1 MATQAETLA
10 QLVAQVA
17 ALQTALTDAL
27 AAKALPASP
36 TAGTHVG
43 PSGKLDGREHA
54 CSAPDACGRV
64 FRSTEHAS
72 VHGVDAGGHAPRTA
86 AKQAAIDAAKK

>member
-10 QLVAQVA
+10 QLVKQVA
-17 ALQTALTDAL
+17 ALTDAL
-27 AAKALPASP
+27 AAKARPASP

-64 FRSTEHAS
+64 FRSTKHS
-72 VHGVDAGGHAPRTA
+72 GVHGIDAGGHAPRTA
-86 AKQAAIDAAKK
+86 AEQAAIDAAK